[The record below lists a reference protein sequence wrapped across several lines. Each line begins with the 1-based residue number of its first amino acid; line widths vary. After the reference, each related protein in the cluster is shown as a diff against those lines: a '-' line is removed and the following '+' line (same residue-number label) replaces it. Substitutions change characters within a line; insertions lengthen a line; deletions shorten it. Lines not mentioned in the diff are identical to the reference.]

1 MSTTLST
8 TLIMVIIPLL
18 IIQLVLCI
26 TALVSVV
33 KKDVPGADKLLWVLI
48 IIFVTT
54 IGPILYFAVGSNML
68 DQKIA
73 QREET
78 EQNR

>member
-1 MSTTLST
+1 MEFMEISTILA
-8 TLIMVIIPLL
+8 IVIPLV
-18 IIQLVLCI
+18 IIQLILMI

-33 KKDVPGADKLLWVLI
+33 KKEVPGSDKILWILI
-48 IIFVTT
+48 IIFVST
-54 IGPILYFAVGSNML
+54 IGPIIYFAVGSNML

-73 QREET
+73 QNEE